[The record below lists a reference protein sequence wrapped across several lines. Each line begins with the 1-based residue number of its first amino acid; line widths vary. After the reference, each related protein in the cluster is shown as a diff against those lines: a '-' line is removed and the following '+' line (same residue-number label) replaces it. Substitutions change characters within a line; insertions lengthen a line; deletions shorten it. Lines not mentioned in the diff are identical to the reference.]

1 MCRPASLAEQKQEQT
16 AGLSVQWQDLT
27 VGVGPKRVP
36 VLRNLTGGASAG
48 ALTAVLG
55 PSGSGKSTLLGTVSA
70 RFPSQLRIL
79 RGSVRYDGEA
89 WDRSRHKRRVAFV
102 EQEDALLKDLTVRQ
116 TLTFAAALRGEPDPA
131 ARAAAMLHELNLDK
145 CADQAIGG
153 ANIRREISGGQRR
166 RVSIGHELLLDPD
179 LVLLDEPTSG
189 LDSFAASKIFQLLL
203 EMTRK
208 GRTVMTTLHQPTD
221 AMFFGFDH
229 LHLLLDGAAA
239 YAGPAS
245 AAVDALSA
253 KRSKPLGMPCADF
266 LLDVVCTGFEAP
278 ERKALPAAL
287 PEKGEDDERRPVAT
301 QQDDLVLPWT
311 KQYEIL
317 LRRNW
322 LAHRLDLVDPM
333 FLFNICSITLLCALL
348 WHGRAGTRPRT
359 ESSVEDTGGLLF
371 LQPVYWGFQLMIQ
384 ALFAFPPSR
393 LVLTKERAAGLYSV
407 SAFFLARTTVDSLTA
422 ALISPLF
429 SFVYYFSVGLRP
441 AMLPK
446 HCLVLFMNGL
456 AAQSSGLAIGA
467 WVPDLKRAATF
478 ETVFML
484 TTMMA
489 GGFYVSNIPAWL
501 EWIGMFSYTKYSYG
515 ALAKTE
521 FRGTTYNDGGVRT
534 SVGDHSSLDAIPLRS
549 GITGDLL
556 ALLAFT
562 VLFRL
567 LAFAGLKRNT

>member
-1 MCRPASLAEQKQEQT
+1 MPRKDRCDRGRALLALGITSIPNEFSRRRYIRPWFSAANQGPSSSSHWYEKVLEHRFVLGTKQMRAGQLRALQQEHAEFGDLALLAEQRETKNH
-16 AGLSVQWQDLT
+16 LSEKSLRWFVLAAELFPCAQF
-27 VGVGPKRVP
+27 VGKADPD
-36 VLRNLTGGASAG
+36 
-48 ALTAVLG
+48 
-55 PSGSGKSTLLGTVSA
+55 TLLVWERLGV
-70 RFPSQLRIL
+70 QLRLIL
-79 RGSVRYDGEA
+79 
-89 WDRSRHKRRVAFV
+89 SRRRALDRRV
-102 EQEDALLKDLTVRQ
+102 
-116 TLTFAAALRGEPDPA
+116 
-131 ARAAAMLHELNLDK
+131 
-145 CADQAIGG
+145 
-153 ANIRREISGGQRR
+153 
-166 RVSIGHELLLDPD
+166 
-179 LVLLDEPTSG
+179 
-189 LDSFAASKIFQLLL
+189 
-203 EMTRK
+203 
-208 GRTVMTTLHQPTD
+208 
-221 AMFFGFDH
+221 
-229 LHLLLDGAAA
+229 
-239 YAGPAS
+239 
-245 AAVDALSA
+245 
-253 KRSKPLGMPCADF
+253 
-266 LLDVVCTGFEAP
+266 VVGTGFEAP
-278 ERKALPAAL
+278 ERKAAAL
-287 PEKGEDDERRPVAT
+287 PEKGEDDERHPVAT
-301 QQDDLVLPWT
+301 PQDDLVLPWT

-348 WHGRAGTRPRT
+348 WYGRAGTRPRT

-429 SFVYYFSVGLRP
+429 SLVYYFSAGLRP

-489 GGFYVSNIPAWL
+489 AGFYVSNIPAWL
-501 EWIGMFSYTKYSYG
+501 EWIGMLSYTKYSYG